1 MIQSHRWIYETYS
14 SVVRVVQVENG
25 SVICYDADDNVV
37 DIDLETAEAKSD
49 EHLAEKDLAK
59 LRAVRNI
66 KLSQS
71 DWTQMGDVTLSDAV
85 KTEWETYRQA
95 LRDITDSYS
104 SLDDVV
110 WPTKP
115 E

>member
-1 MIQSHRWIYETYS
+1 MIQSHKWIYETYPNVRQINGADDG
-14 SVVRVVQVENG
+14 SVV
-25 SVICYDADDNVV
+25 CFDDDGNEVS
-37 DIDLETAEAKSD
+37 IDLAAAQTKSD
-49 EHLAEKDLAK
+49 EDMAQRALNQ
-59 LRAVRNI
+59 LRAFRNI

>member
-1 MIQSHRWIYETYS
+1 MRHEAIYALYS
-14 SVVRVVQVENG
+14 
-25 SVICYDADDNVV
+25 NVV
-37 DIDLETAEAKSD
+37 SIS
-49 EHLAEKDLAK
+49 
-59 LRAVRNI
+59 
-66 KLSQS
+66 
-71 DWTQMGDVTLSDAV
+71 GDGSDAV
-85 KTEWETYRQA
+85 AKDANGNTVEWEASAVTTKQNELQAAYKLDELRTERNRLIAGTDWWDMSDAPTMTAAQTTYRQA